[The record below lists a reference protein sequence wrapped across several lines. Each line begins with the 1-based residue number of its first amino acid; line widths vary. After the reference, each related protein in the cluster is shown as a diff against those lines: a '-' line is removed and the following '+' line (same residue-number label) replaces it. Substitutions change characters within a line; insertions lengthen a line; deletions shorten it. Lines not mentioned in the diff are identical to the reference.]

1 MLVNLRGH
9 RRKGELDNVH
19 FLYFFSV
26 FHIKISF
33 GSSFA
38 LQTTFFLSF
47 WWRGN
52 LFQLFLQN
60 KVRCCFNFLVIAEDS
75 GFFATFL

>member
-38 LQTTFFLSF
+38 LQTTFFF
-47 WWRGN
+47 YHFGGGGIFFN
-52 LFQLFLQN
+52 
-60 KVRCCFNFLVIAEDS
+60 CFS
-75 GFFATFL
+75 KTK

>member
-26 FHIKISF
+26 FHIKTSF

-38 LQTTFFLSF
+38 LQTTFFYHF
-47 WWRGN
+47 GGGGIFFN
-52 LFQLFLQN
+52 
-60 KVRCCFNFLVIAEDS
+60 CFS
-75 GFFATFL
+75 KTK

>member
-9 RRKGELDNVH
+9 RRKGGMDNVY
-19 FLYFFSV
+19 FLCLFLCRS
-26 FHIKISF
+26 HEN
-33 GSSFA
+33 SFA
-38 LQTTFFLSF
+38 APLHYKQLSLSF

-60 KVRCCFNFLVIAEDS
+60 KIRCCFNFLVIAEDS
-75 GFFATFL
+75 DFFATFL